1 MELAAEKVLDLLGGQ
16 GLTKQAQRDGLVTII
31 RQGLPMTVAIDV
43 AKQYELS
50 DRQVAQVLGISPR
63 TLS

>member
-1 MELAAEKVLDLLGGQ
+1 MELAAEKALDLLGGQ
-16 GLTKQAQRDGLVTII
+16 GLTKQAQRDGLVAII
-31 RQGLPMTVAIDV
+31 RQGLPMTAAIDV